1 MTNEKHDIT
10 IKKKR
15 NIRYIG
21 GAETNMDAVTKN
33 VAEYVKRKRIN
44 LSAMSRD
51 TGISYMALYDSLVN
65 TERDREIRGRE
76 LLAVCDFLGVN
87 PMDFA
92 DKPEKKIV

>member
-1 MTNEKHDIT
+1 
-10 IKKKR
+10 
-15 NIRYIG
+15 
-21 GAETNMDAVTKN
+21 MDAVTRN

-65 TERDREIRGRE
+65 TERNREIRGKE

-92 DKPEKKIV
+92 DKPKEVVR